1 MLALDRDGLIDAFT
15 STDGAGT
22 RALAVRNVSGEAYRR
37 AGAWPT
43 PETMADRL
51 LNVLEDLAEH
61 GDDPV
66 TKTKARKALDGLSGF
81 SRDVL
86 VSVIAAAAG
95 TAM

>member
-1 MLALDRDGLIDAFT
+1 
-15 STDGAGT
+15 
-22 RALAVRNVSGEAYRR
+22 
-37 AGAWPT
+37 
-43 PETMADRL
+43 MADRL